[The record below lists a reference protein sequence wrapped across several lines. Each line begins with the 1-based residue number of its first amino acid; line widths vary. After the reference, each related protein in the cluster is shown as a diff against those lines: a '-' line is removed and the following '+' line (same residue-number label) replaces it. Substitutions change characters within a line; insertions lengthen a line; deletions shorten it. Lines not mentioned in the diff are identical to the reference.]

1 MLIPVAGWFLDLK
14 NAVQFPEFIRGVLL
28 RRAYKK
34 SSSNLLFIKVIIFMV
49 CSPKKQVLALDLS
62 YSQGKI

>member
-28 RRAYKK
+28 RRA
-34 SSSNLLFIKVIIFMV
+34 
-49 CSPKKQVLALDLS
+49 
-62 YSQGKI
+62 